1 MKTTFVDRL
10 QPFRGRS
17 LKAFIWVHY
26 NYEKKLLFHIV
37 YCERENHLPQ
47 VYLKFI
53 LLVISELC
61 LVYHR
66 IFFTAF
72 AYKMNLKKA
81 KNSEV
86 V

>member
-10 QPFRGRS
+10 QTFRGRS

-26 NYEKKLLFHIV
+26 NYMRKNFYFISCTVREKII
-37 YCERENHLPQ
+37 
-47 VYLKFI
+47 YLKFI

-81 KNSEV
+81 KNSEAV
-86 V
+86 

>member
-37 YCERENHLPQ
+37 YCNTVREKII
-47 VYLKFI
+47 YLKFI

>member
-17 LKAFIWVHY
+17 LEAFIWVHY

-47 VYLKFI
+47 VYFI
-53 LLVISELC
+53 GHLRTVSGLSQN
-61 LVYHR
+61 
-66 IFFTAF
+66 FFTAF

>member
-1 MKTTFVDRL
+1 MKWKPHLLIDCNL
-10 QPFRGRS
+10 LEAALWKRS
-17 LKAFIWVHY
+17 YGYIIIMRKNFYFISCTVR
-26 NYEKKLLFHIV
+26 EKII
-37 YCERENHLPQ
+37 
-47 VYLKFI
+47 YLKFI
-53 LLVISELC
+53 LLVISKLC

>member
-1 MKTTFVDRL
+1 MKWKPHLLIDCNL
-10 QPFRGRS
+10 LEAALWKRS
-17 LKAFIWVHY
+17 YGYIIIMR
-26 NYEKKLLFHIV
+26 KKLLFHIV
-37 YCERENHLPQ
+37 YCKRENHLPQ
-47 VYLKFI
+47 VYFI
-53 LLVISELC
+53 GHLRTVSGLSQ
-61 LVYHR
+61 

>member
-26 NYEKKLLFHIV
+26 NYKNKKHFYFISCTV
-37 YCERENHLPQ
+37 RKKIIF
-47 VYLKFI
+47 LKFI

-61 LVYHR
+61 LVYHN
-66 IFFTAF
+66 FF
-72 AYKMNLKKA
+72 YGLCL
-81 KNSEV
+81 
-86 V
+86 

>member
-26 NYEKKLLFHIV
+26 NYEKKNFNFISCTV
-37 YCERENHLPQ
+37 REKII
-47 VYLKFI
+47 YLKFI

-66 IFFTAF
+66 FFFTAF

>member
-26 NYEKKLLFHIV
+26 NYENFISCTV
-37 YCERENHLPQ
+37 REKII
-47 VYLKFI
+47 YLKFI

>member
-1 MKTTFVDRL
+1 MKWKPHLLIDCNLLAAALWKHSYGYIIIIRKKNFY
-10 QPFRGRS
+10 
-17 LKAFIWVHY
+17 FISRNVR
-26 NYEKKLLFHIV
+26 KKII
-37 YCERENHLPQ
+37 
-47 VYLKFI
+47 YLKFI

-61 LVYHR
+61 LVYRR